1 MLKRMVL
8 SFAFIAAV
16 GAAGL
21 GMGSKALAWDDCG
34 SGYRAA
40 YYPTYPAYYGYAPS
54 YGYAPRVVSYR
65 APIVVR
71 DYDYRDYDHHRH
83 HHDYD
88 HNRISFSF
96 GF

>member
-1 MLKRMVL
+1 MLKRVVL
-8 SFAFIAAV
+8 SFAFIAAI

-21 GMGSKALAWDDCG
+21 GVGSKAMAWDDCYG
-34 SGYRAA
+34 GYRAA
-40 YYPTYPAYYGYAPS
+40 YYPAYPAYYGYGPS

-71 DYDYRDYDHHRH
+71 DFDRYDHHHGH
-83 HHDYD
+83 HHDRD
-88 HNRISFSF
+88 NRITFSF